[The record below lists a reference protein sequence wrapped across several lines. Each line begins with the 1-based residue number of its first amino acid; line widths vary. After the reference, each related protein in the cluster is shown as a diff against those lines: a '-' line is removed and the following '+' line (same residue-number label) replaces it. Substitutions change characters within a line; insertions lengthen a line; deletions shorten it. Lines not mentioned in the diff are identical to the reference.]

1 MRRSVPD
8 RATAKA
14 AMRDMLTEAAV
25 ERRTVTYGEV
35 SLRVFGGLV
44 PARSRYIMD
53 LLSEID
59 EEEHARSGVIIASL
73 VVRADS
79 GIPGAGY
86 FTFLASRFGVDVS
99 HPADAW
105 RTQAEKVWARFDRG
119 ERERA

>member
-14 AMRDMLTEAAV
+14 AMREILLDAAAT
-25 ERRTVTYGEV
+25 RRTVTYGE
-35 SLRVFGGLV
+35 LALMVFGGLV

-59 EEEHARSGVIIASL
+59 REEHGRTGTIIASL

-86 FTFLASRFGVDVS
+86 FSFIAIDFGRDVS
-99 HPADAW
+99 NPRDAW
-105 RTQAEKVWARFDRG
+105 RIEAEKVWDAYAPGQRS
-119 ERERA
+119 A